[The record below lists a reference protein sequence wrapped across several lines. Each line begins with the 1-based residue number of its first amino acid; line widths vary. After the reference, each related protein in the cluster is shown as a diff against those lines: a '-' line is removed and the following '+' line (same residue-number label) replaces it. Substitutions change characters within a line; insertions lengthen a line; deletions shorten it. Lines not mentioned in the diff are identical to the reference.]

1 MNDFITLIN
10 ARFALKDIG
19 TLQYILRI
27 KVSKLANGYLL
38 HKQSKYIQSIL
49 EKAQLINAKVVVE
62 PIISNFSLRT
72 YVVNDYN
79 NPTLRRNTLDAIE
92 YVTITRFDIIFSV
105 KKVFQYMI
113 QSKDTHYGP
122 MNRILRSLVNRILR
136 YLNDAI
142 DHGLEFKSSRA
153 L

>member
-79 NPTLRRNTLDAIE
+79 NPALCRNTLGAIE
-92 YVTITRFDIIFSV
+92 YVTITRFDIIF
-105 KKVFQYMI
+105 FC
-113 QSKDTHYGP
+113 
-122 MNRILRSLVNRILR
+122 
-136 YLNDAI
+136 
-142 DHGLEFKSSRA
+142 E
-153 L
+153 